1 MSFIQEFK
9 EFAMKG
15 NVVDLAVG
23 VIIGG
28 AFQKIVDSLVKDMLM
43 PVLGK
48 LLGGVDFKH
57 LYINLGD
64 KTFETM
70 EAAEKAGAP
79 LFKYGVFINS
89 IIDFLIVAMAIFVA
103 IKAMNKLKRNEPAPA
118 PERPGR
124 SGRHQAAAG
133 NPRRPEE
140 IRREAGAR
148 GRAPGGQAGDIAAS
162 PRVDDS
168 DGSIFSSR

>member
-15 NVVDLAVG
+15 NIVDLAVG

-28 AFQKIVDSLVKDMLM
+28 AHSRKIVDSLVKDLLM

-70 EAAEKAGAP
+70 GLPKSRCAA
-79 LFKYGVFINS
+79 VQIWR
-89 IIDFLIVAMAIFVA
+89 V
-103 IKAMNKLKRNEPAPA
+103 
-118 PERPGR
+118 
-124 SGRHQAAAG
+124 HQF
-133 NPRRPEE
+133 
-140 IRREAGAR
+140 
-148 GRAPGGQAGDIAAS
+148 DH
-162 PRVDDS
+162 
-168 DGSIFSSR
+168 

>member
-28 AFQKIVDSLVKDMLM
+28 AFQKIVDSLVKDLLM

-89 IIDFLIVAMAIFVA
+89 IIDFVIVAMAIFVA
-103 IKAMNKLKRNEPAPA
+103 IKAMNK
-118 PERPGR
+118 
-124 SGRHQAAAG
+124 Q
-133 NPRRPEE
+133 
-140 IRREAGAR
+140 I
-148 GRAPGGQAGDIAAS
+148 GRAH
-162 PRVDDS
+162 V
-168 DGSIFSSR
+168 

>member
-1 MSFIQEFK
+1 MGMLNEFK
-9 EFAMKG
+9 EFAVKG
-15 NVVDLAVG
+15 NAVDLAVG

-28 AFQKIVDSLVKDMLM
+28 AFGKIVDSLVKDMLM

-103 IKAMNKLKRNEPAPA
+103 IKAMNKLKRNEPAPEPAA
-118 PERPGR
+118 PVD
-124 SGRHQAAAG
+124 
-133 NPRRPEE
+133 PEDIKLLRE
-140 IRREAGAR
+140 IRDALKK
-148 GRAPGGQAGDIAAS
+148 
-162 PRVDDS
+162 
-168 DGSIFSSR
+168 

>member
-1 MSFIQEFK
+1 MGLLTEFR
-9 EFAMKG
+9 EFAARG

-103 IKAMNKLKRNEPAPA
+103 IKAMNKLKRNEPAPEPAA
-118 PERPGR
+118 PVD
-124 SGRHQAAAG
+124 
-133 NPRRPEE
+133 PEDIKLLRE
-140 IRREAGAR
+140 IRDALKK
-148 GRAPGGQAGDIAAS
+148 
-162 PRVDDS
+162 
-168 DGSIFSSR
+168 

>member
-1 MSFIQEFK
+1 MSIIQEFK

-28 AFQKIVDSLVKDMLM
+28 AFQKIVDSLVKDLLM
-43 PVLGK
+43 PVIGK

-64 KTFETM
+64 KTYETM

-79 LFKYGVFINS
+79 LFKYGQFANTVL
-89 IIDFLIVAMAIFVA
+89 DFLIVAGAIFVA
-103 IKAMNKLKRNEPAPA
+103 IKAINKLNRAAPA
-118 PERPGR
+118 PVVDEAPPAEAEDVKLLR
-124 SGRHQAAAG
+124 
-133 NPRRPEE
+133 E
-140 IRREAGAR
+140 IRDALKK
-148 GRAPGGQAGDIAAS
+148 
-162 PRVDDS
+162 
-168 DGSIFSSR
+168 

>member
-1 MSFIQEFK
+1 
-9 EFAMKG
+9 
-15 NVVDLAVG
+15 
-23 VIIGG
+23 
-28 AFQKIVDSLVKDMLM
+28 M

-48 LLGGVDFKH
+48 LLGRVDFKH
-57 LYINLGD
+57 LYLNLGD

-118 PERPGR
+118 PKHR
-124 SGRHQAAAG
+124 SIRKTSSCCG
-133 NPRRPEE
+133 NPATP
-140 IRREAGAR
+140 
-148 GRAPGGQAGDIAAS
+148 
-162 PRVDDS
+162 
-168 DGSIFSSR
+168 

>member
-1 MSFIQEFK
+1 MSFVQEFK

-43 PVLGK
+43 PIIGK

-57 LYINLGD
+57 LYLNLGD

-79 LFKYGVFINS
+79 LFKYGVFVNS
-89 IIDFLIVAMAIFVA
+89 IIDFTIVALAIFVA
-103 IKAMNKLKRNEPAPA
+103 IKAMNKLKRAEPAAAPAPA
-118 PERPGR
+118 PPSKEV
-124 SGRHQAAAG
+124 
-133 NPRRPEE
+133 ELLTE
-140 IRREAGAR
+140 IRDALKK
-148 GRAPGGQAGDIAAS
+148 PS
-162 PRVDDS
+162 
-168 DGSIFSSR
+168 